1 MRAILT
7 ALILGV
13 ASIIAMPA
21 QADEI
26 KDGKRVYMT
35 KTCLACHGRNG
46 ARAIMSFPVLAGQN
60 EKYLLAQL
68 KAIKSGERMGGAD
81 PDTGHAYV
89 QGMADIMHL
98 LSEDD
103 MKNVVAYLAIQPPAP
118 IEVLDPA
125 PTEDELAAGAKI
137 YKKLGCRSCH
147 GKEGEKTSNKI
158 YPIIAGLDRT
168 YLVRQMTE
176 MRDKVR
182 TGGKVKL
189 MFGVIKRADD
199 DDIAAM
205 ATWLSQ
211 IDRNKD

>member
-1 MRAILT
+1 MRAILA
-7 ALILGV
+7 ALILGA
-13 ASIIAMPA
+13 ASITAIPA

-35 KTCLACHGRNG
+35 KSCLACHGRNG

-60 EKYLLAQL
+60 EKYLLNQL
-68 KAIKSGERMGGAD
+68 QAIKSGERSGSVD
-81 PDTGHAYV
+81 PQTGHPFV
-89 QGMADIMHL
+89 QGMTDIMHL

-118 IEVLDPA
+118 VEVLDPA

-147 GKEGEKTSNKI
+147 GKEGEKASNKI

-168 YLVRQMTE
+168 YLIRQMTE

-182 TGGKVKL
+182 TSGKAKL

-211 IDRNKD
+211 IDRNKE

>member
-7 ALILGV
+7 ALILG
-13 ASIIAMPA
+13 AATFTAMPV

-35 KTCLACHGRNG
+35 KTCMACHGRNG

-60 EKYLLAQL
+60 EKYMLQQL
-68 KAIKSGERMGGAD
+68 EDIKSGERLGSVD

-98 LSEDD
+98 LTEDD
-103 MKNVVAYLAIQPPAP
+103 LKNVVAYLAEQKPARP
-118 IEVLDPA
+118 EVLDPA
-125 PTEDELAAGAKI
+125 PTEDELKVGAKT

-147 GKEGEKTSNKI
+147 GKEGEKASNKI

-168 YLVRQMTE
+168 YLIRQMTE
-176 MRDKVR
+176 LRDKVR
-182 TGGKVKL
+182 TNGKSKL

-199 DDIAAM
+199 EDIAAM